1 MVLLQ
6 KPIERRV
13 EMRARVQLPTNS
25 VNRIFFLVSEF
36 AEVAFHDW
44 AFNSLYDTTV
54 TLVGPLVCNQWF
66 SQCSVFWVTCVMIYA
81 LTIV

>member
-1 MVLLQ
+1 MGLLQ
-6 KPIERRV
+6 KPNERRV

-44 AFNSLYDTTV
+44 AFNSLYDTDSDFGWST
-54 TLVGPLVCNQWF
+54 TLLISGLVNAPF
-66 SQCSVFWVTCVMIYA
+66 FG
-81 LTIV
+81 